1 MSDPEALLTFNGIN
15 GSTGRY
21 GIEPMTADALSRAI
35 QGKPP
40 ATPEEL
46 VHLRELERRRQMDTV
61 ANYAPKEGV
70 DPKKLEQTG
79 WGVVF
84 AFGANPAIYEALSPL
99 LKMRK
104 QQAGERYREYIGPDA
119 YRPGED
125 KNGFLMRHG
134 AAPGPVDPTKV
145 PYYLLLV
152 GDPDTIPFRFQYQ
165 VDVQYA
171 VGRIHFETVGEY
183 ATYAQSVVAAENFT
197 MALPKRAAVFGVANT
212 DDGATQLSHNELA
225 IPLADWAATQDG
237 WTVEK
242 YLNEDATKTKLASLL
257 GDAPAFLFTASHGM
271 LYNNGDP
278 RQMAQQGA
286 LLCQEWPGP
295 SYEGPIPDSFFFAGD
310 DVASDAKIL
319 GTIAMHFACFGAGTP
334 QLSDFST
341 SGPPPAMAPRSFLG
355 RLPQRLIA
363 HPRGGALAVIGHVE
377 RAWGC
382 SFHWDKAGSQTEVFK
397 STIKR
402 LMEGHPVGSAL
413 EYFNGRY
420 AELSSD
426 LSTTLED
433 VKYGKQV
440 DPYEISGLWTAN
452 NDARS
457 YSVIGDPAVRLM
469 LIDESKSAHRL
480 VLEVQTVPVT
490 PESAPPPV
498 PQSFAQP
505 PSPQSFAAPPANP
518 ALVDYGVIDSVRGAA
533 ASLQEA
539 AQKIGAWLADSFQ
552 TVTSVHVSTYV
563 SDNITAV
570 QYVNGVLSGA
580 ELRAVTI
587 ANLDG
592 NTVVCVPEQ
601 DGKVD
606 DALWKIHSDTFDK
619 ALANRVELLK
629 TAASAIASLVP
640 GVKSL

>member
-35 QGKPP
+35 QGQPP
-40 ATPEEL
+40 ATPEEIA
-46 VHLRELERRRQMDTV
+46 HLRDLEQRRQMDTLK
-61 ANYAPKEGV
+61 NYAPKEGV
-70 DPKKLEQTG
+70 DPKKLKQTG

-84 AFGANPAIYEALSPL
+84 AFGADPAIYEALSPL
-99 LKMRK
+99 LKLREE
-104 QQAGERYREYIGPDA
+104 QAGERYRKYIGPDA
-119 YRPGED
+119 YRPGD
-125 KNGFLMRHG
+125 SKNDFLTRHG

-171 VGRIHFETVGEY
+171 VGRIHFETIAEY
-183 ATYAQSVVAAENFT
+183 AAYAQSVVAAET
-197 MALPKRAAVFGVANT
+197 GTLALKKRAAIFGVSNNG
-212 DDGATQLSHNELA
+212 DGATQLSHDELA
-225 IPLADWAATQDG
+225 SPLAEWAATQDG
-237 WTVEK
+237 WTVDR
-242 YLNEDATKTKLASLL
+242 YLNGDAKKATLASLL

-271 LYNNGDP
+271 LYDNGDP
-278 RQMAQQGA
+278 RQVAQQGA
-286 LLCQEWPGP
+286 LLCQDWPGP
-295 SYEGPIPDSFFFAGD
+295 SYKDAIPDSFFFGGD
-310 DVASDAKIL
+310 DVGDDARIF

-334 QLSDFST
+334 HLNEFPT
-341 SGPPPAMAPRSFLG
+341 SGPPPAIAPKSFLG

-426 LSTTLED
+426 LSTMLED
-433 VKYGKQV
+433 IKYGKQV
-440 DPYEISGLWTAN
+440 DPYEVSGMWTAN

-469 LIDESKSAHRL
+469 LANDMEPARRP
-480 VLEVQTVPVT
+480 VLEVQSVPVT
-490 PESAPPPV
+490 PDSAPSPAPQSIAPPPI
-498 PQSFAQP
+498 
-505 PSPQSFAAPPANP
+505 NP

-533 ASLQEA
+533 ASLQDA

>member
-1 MSDPEALLTFNGIN
+1 MMSDPEALLTFNGIN

-21 GIEPMTADALSRAI
+21 GVEPMTADALSRTI

-40 ATPEEL
+40 ATEEEL
-46 VHLRELERRRQMDTV
+46 AHLRELERRRQTDTL

-84 AFGANPAIYEALSPL
+84 AFGADPAIREALSPL
-99 LKMRK
+99 LKLRK
-104 QQAGERYREYIGPDA
+104 QQAGERYREYLGPDA
-119 YRPGED
+119 YRPGD
-125 KNGFLMRHG
+125 SKNDFLTRHG

-171 VGRIHFETVGEY
+171 VGRIHFETISEY
-183 ATYAQSVVAAENFT
+183 AAYAQSVVAAET
-197 MALPKRAAVFGVANT
+197 GTLALAKRAAIFGVANNG
-212 DDGATQLSHNELA
+212 DGATQLSHDELA
-225 IPLADWAATQDG
+225 LPLAEWAATQDG
-237 WTVEK
+237 WTVDK
-242 YLNEDATKTKLASLL
+242 YVKDDATKARLASLL
-257 GDAPAFLFTASHGM
+257 GGEAPAFLFTASHGM

-278 RQMAQQGA
+278 RQLAQQGA

-295 SYEGPIPDSFFFAGD
+295 SFKEPIPDSFFFAGD
-310 DVASDAKIL
+310 DVADDARIF

-341 SGPPPAMAPRSFLG
+341 SGPPPAIAPKSFLG
-355 RLPQRLIA
+355 RLPQRLIS

-426 LSTTLED
+426 LSTRLED
-433 VKYGKQV
+433 IKYGKQV

-469 LIDESKSAHRL
+469 IAHDSQPVHRP
-480 VLEVQTVPVT
+480 VLEVISVPV
-490 PESAPPPV
+490 PPVSAPPPA
-498 PQSFAQP
+498 PQAP
-505 PSPQSFAAPPANP
+505 APPPVNP
-518 ALVDYGVIDSVRGAA
+518 AFVDYGVIDSVRGAA

-570 QYVNGVLSGA
+570 QYVNGVLTGA

>member
-46 VHLRELERRRQMDTV
+46 AHLRELELRRQTDTL

-79 WGVVF
+79 WGAVF
-84 AFGANPAIYEALSPL
+84 AFGADPAIYIALSPL
-99 LKMRK
+99 LKRRK
-104 QQAGERYREYIGPDA
+104 EQAGERYREYLGPDA
-119 YRPGED
+119 YRPGES
-125 KNGFLMRHG
+125 KNDFLMRHG

-171 VGRIHFETVGEY
+171 VGRIHFETIGEY
-183 ATYAQSVVAAENFT
+183 AAYAQSVVAAEKGKLT
-197 MALPKRAAVFGVANT
+197 LPRRAAIFGVANNG
-212 DDGATQLSHNELA
+212 DGATQLSHNELA
-225 IPLADWAATQDG
+225 SPLAQWAETQDG

-242 YLNEDATKTKLASLL
+242 YLNGDAKKARLASLL

-271 LYNNGDP
+271 LYNSGDP
-278 RQMAQQGA
+278 RQAAKQGA
-286 LLCQEWPGP
+286 LLCDDWPGP
-295 SYEGPIPDSFFFAGD
+295 SYKDAIPDSFFFAGD
-310 DVASDAKIL
+310 DVADDAKVF

-341 SGPPPAMAPRSFLG
+341 SGAPPAIAPKSFLG

-440 DPYEISGLWTAN
+440 DPYLISAMWTAN

-469 LIDESKSAHRL
+469 LVHDLEPAHRP
-480 VLEVQTVPVT
+480 VLEVQSVPVT
-490 PESAPPPV
+490 PDSAPPPA
-498 PQSFAQP
+498 PHSFAP
-505 PSPQSFAAPPANP
+505 PPINP

-570 QYVNGVLSGA
+570 KYVDGVLSGA

-629 TAASAIASLVP
+629 TAAAAIASLVP

>member
-1 MSDPEALLTFNGIN
+1 LAEW
-15 GSTGRY
+15 
-21 GIEPMTADALSRAI
+21 ADA
-35 QGKPP
+35 
-40 ATPEEL
+40 
-46 VHLRELERRRQMDTV
+46 
-61 ANYAPKEGV
+61 
-70 DPKKLEQTG
+70 
-79 WGVVF
+79 
-84 AFGANPAIYEALSPL
+84 
-99 LKMRK
+99 
-104 QQAGERYREYIGPDA
+104 
-119 YRPGED
+119 
-125 KNGFLMRHG
+125 
-134 AAPGPVDPTKV
+134 
-145 PYYLLLV
+145 
-152 GDPDTIPFRFQYQ
+152 
-165 VDVQYA
+165 
-171 VGRIHFETVGEY
+171 
-183 ATYAQSVVAAENFT
+183 
-197 MALPKRAAVFGVANT
+197 
-212 DDGATQLSHNELA
+212 
-225 IPLADWAATQDG
+225 QDG
-237 WTVEK
+237 WTVER
-242 YLNEDATKTKLASLL
+242 YLNGDAKKARLASLL

-278 RQMAQQGA
+278 RQAAQQGA
-286 LLCQEWPGP
+286 LLCDDWPGP
-295 SYEGPIPDSFFFAGD
+295 SYKDAIPDSFFFAGD
-310 DVASDAKIL
+310 DVADDAKIF

-341 SGPPPAMAPRSFLG
+341 SGPPPAIAPKSFLG

-382 SFHWDKAGSQTEVFK
+382 SFHWDKAGSQTEVFT

-433 VKYGKQV
+433 IKYGKEV
-440 DPYEISGLWTAN
+440 DPYKVSGLWTAN

-469 LIDESKSAHRL
+469 LVHDLEPAHRP
-480 VLEVQTVPVT
+480 VLEVQSVPVT
-490 PESAPPPV
+490 PDSAAPPAPQSFAPPPV
-498 PQSFAQP
+498 
-505 PSPQSFAAPPANP
+505 NP

>member
-1 MSDPEALLTFNGIN
+1 MSDPQALLTFNGIN
-15 GSTGRY
+15 GSTGNY

-40 ATPEEL
+40 ASPEEL
-46 VHLRELERRRQMDTV
+46 ADLERRRQNDTL
-61 ANYAPKEGV
+61 ANYAPREGV
-70 DPKKLEQTG
+70 DPKKLKETG

-84 AFGANPAIYEALSPL
+84 AFGADPAIYEALSPL
-99 LKMRK
+99 LRLRK
-104 QQAGERYREYIGPDA
+104 QQAGELYREYLGPDA

-134 AAPGPVDPTKV
+134 AGPGPVDPAKV

-152 GDPDTIPFRFQYQ
+152 GDPDSIPFRFQYQ

-171 VGRIHFETVGEY
+171 VGRIHFDTVAEY
-183 ATYAQSVVAAENFT
+183 AAYAESVVAAENFT
-197 MALPKRAAVFGVANT
+197 MALPKRAAVFGVANMG
-212 DDGATQLSHNELA
+212 DGATQLSHAELA

-237 WTVEK
+237 WAVEK
-242 YLNEDATKTKLASLL
+242 YLNEDATKAKLASVL

-271 LYNNGDP
+271 LYDNGDP
-278 RQMAQQGA
+278 RQLAQQGA
-286 LLCQEWPGP
+286 LLCQDWPGP
-295 SYEGPIPDSFFFAGD
+295 SYKGSIPDSFFFAGD
-310 DVASDAKIL
+310 DVASDARIL

-341 SGPPPAMAPRSFLG
+341 SGPPPAIAPKSFLG
-355 RLPQRLIA
+355 RLPQRLLA

-420 AELSSD
+420 AELASD
-426 LSTTLED
+426 LSASLEN
-433 VKYGKQV
+433 VKYGGTV
-440 DPYEISGLWTAN
+440 DPYMISAMWTAN
-452 NDARS
+452 NDARG

-469 LIDESKSAHRL
+469 IADDSHPVHRP
-480 VLEVQTVPVT
+480 VLEVRSVPVA
-490 PESAPPPV
+490 PDSAAPPAS
-498 PQSFAQP
+498 QSFALP
-505 PSPQSFAAPPANP
+505 SSPQPFAPSTANP

-570 QYVNGVLSGA
+570 QLVNGVFTGA

>member
-21 GIEPMTADALSRAI
+21 GIEPMTADTLSRAI

-40 ATPEEL
+40 ATLEEL
-46 VHLRELERRRQMDTV
+46 ADLRDLERRRQADTLT
-61 ANYAPKEGV
+61 NYAPREGV
-70 DPKKLEQTG
+70 DPKKLKETG
-79 WGVVF
+79 WGAVF
-84 AFGANPAIYEALSPL
+84 AFGADPEIYEALSPL
-99 LKMRK
+99 LKHRK
-104 QQAGERYREYIGPDA
+104 EQAGELYREYLGPDA

-152 GDPDTIPFRFQYQ
+152 GDPNTIPFRFQYQ

-171 VGRIHFETVGEY
+171 VGRIHFETVAEY
-183 ATYAQSVVAAENFT
+183 AAYAQSVVAAET
-197 MALPKRAAVFGVANT
+197 GALALPKRAAIFGVANPG
-212 DDGATQLSHNELA
+212 DGATQLSHDELA
-225 IPLADWAATQDG
+225 SPWAAWAAAQDG
-237 WTVEK
+237 WTVERW
-242 YLNEDATKTKLASLL
+242 LNGDAKKARLASLL

-278 RQMAQQGA
+278 RQRSQQGA
-286 LLCQEWPGP
+286 LLCDDWPGP
-295 SYEGPIPDSFFFAGD
+295 SFEGSIPDSFYFSGD
-310 DVASDAKIL
+310 DVAGDAKIF

-341 SGPPPAMAPRSFLG
+341 SGPPPAIAPKSFLG

-382 SFHWDKAGSQTEVFK
+382 SFHWDKAGSRTEVFK

-440 DPYEISGLWTAN
+440 DPYLISAMWTAN

-457 YSVIGDPAVRLM
+457 YAVIGDPAVRLM
-469 LIDESKSAHRL
+469 IADDSRPVHRP
-480 VLEVQTVPVT
+480 VLEVLTVSVT
-490 PESAPPPV
+490 PDSAAPPAPQSFAPPPV
-498 PQSFAQP
+498 
-505 PSPQSFAAPPANP
+505 NP

-570 QYVNGVLSGA
+570 KYVDGVLSGA